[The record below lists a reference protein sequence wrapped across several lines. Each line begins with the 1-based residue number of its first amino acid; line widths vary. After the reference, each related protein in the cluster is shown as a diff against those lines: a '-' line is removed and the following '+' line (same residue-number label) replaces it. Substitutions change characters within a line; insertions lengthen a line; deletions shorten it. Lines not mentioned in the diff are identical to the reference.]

1 MEWNFRT
8 LKNWIWR
15 GIGAEPDPEEEIDP
29 NDPEAQKA
37 AVKIQA
43 VFRGHKTRKEMKTD
57 QDDTEV
63 QDFEAEFRPDD
74 KELCHAAT
82 KIQASFRGHKV
93 RKQAEETDKLTKEME
108 KAKMEEEE
116 IQNIDL
122 TDPELNKA
130 ATKIQASFRGHKVR
144 KEEGDGEASGEAKS
158 Q

>member
-1 MEWNFRT
+1 AGVVTQSCAWT
-8 LKNWIWR
+8 
-15 GIGAEPDPEEEIDP
+15 ATAAVDIDP

-37 AVKIQA
+37 ATKIQA
-43 VFRGHKTRKEMKTD
+43 VFRGHKTRREMKTD
-57 QDDTEV
+57 QTEGDEV
-63 QDFEAEFRPDD
+63 QDFEAEFSADD

-93 RKQAEETDKLTKEME
+93 RKQAEEEKLSTQME
-108 KAKMEEEE
+108 KAKVDEEEE
-116 IQNIDL
+116 LDIDL

-144 KEEGDGEASGEAKS
+144 KETDEPSDEAGKNT